1 MSQSQILAVVNTL
14 QEDIIYEKYGYE
26 REDIERKLAETPIDT
41 SLRNKC
47 KSILEAEVV
56 SFNYLSLESEEEGIT
71 PRSFDTWVHVSPR
84 SSL

>member
-56 SFNYLSLESEEEGIT
+56 SFNYLSLESEEEGRESIEKSVPT
-71 PRSFDTWVHVSPR
+71 LGMSNNSV
-84 SSL
+84 